1 MMERKQ
7 KEIQISPALL
17 KVLKEWVRNRDA
29 MKQTGVDAGVPWL
42 FPHLPSQRVAVP
54 ALSGSTL
61 RTLTWGD
68 IAHQLGH
75 QVTHTPDPRTL
86 ATAVSEQPMAPPLL
100 QALTNHPDYMVRWSV
115 VLNPTVPASLLATLA
130 GDSVEFIRREVA
142 RHALTP
148 PEVLHQL
155 SQDPVLGVR
164 YAVAANPHTGWN
176 TLKGMVYSK
185 SQRIV
190 RAIANHP
197 NTPADH
203 PLKQLN
209 EM

>member
-1 MMERKQ
+1 MEHNQ
-7 KEIQISPALL
+7 NVIQLSPALL
-17 KVLKEWVRNRDA
+17 KVLEEWVRNHRGGT
-29 MKQTGVDAGVPWL
+29 QTGVDVGTPWL
-42 FPHLPSQRVAVP
+42 FPHPPSRRMSVS
-54 ALSGSTL
+54 ALSGSTI
-61 RTLTWGD
+61 RTISWGD
-68 IAHQLGH
+68 VARQLGH
-75 QVTHTPDPRTL
+75 TVTHTSNPRTL
-86 ATAVSEQPMAPPLL
+86 ATMVSEQPMALSLL
-100 QALTNHPDYMVRWSV
+100 QKFTNHPDYMVRWSV
-115 VLNPTVPASLLATLA
+115 VLNPTVTAALLATLA

-164 YAVAANPHTGWN
+164 YAVAANPNTAWI
-176 TLKGMVYSK
+176 TLKGMIRSK

-203 PLKQLN
+203 PLKQRN
-209 EM
+209 E